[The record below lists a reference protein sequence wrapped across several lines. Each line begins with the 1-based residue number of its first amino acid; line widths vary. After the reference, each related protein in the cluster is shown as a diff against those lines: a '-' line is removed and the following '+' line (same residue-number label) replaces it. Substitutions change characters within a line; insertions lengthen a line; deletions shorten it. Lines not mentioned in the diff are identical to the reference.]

1 MGEGTTSPNTEGWR
15 DTHRSTP
22 YVRSIRSHAHV
33 RCVWR
38 WVFTLE
44 LCSAACRTMMASSG
58 GAGERRGTEQ
68 MRLFAHNG
76 GNTYFSTLTGWPRAA
91 YWTAALSA
99 ARRTR
104 EASIKVLVL
113 ACFAPISSFR
123 NWFNCDRGFASRY
136 SSMPGPPPRQWDT
149 WKHLVAGSTAGLAS
163 TAATYPLDTLKV
175 AFLSLTLSLAPRTPL
190 AAPGV
195 TRASSATPSSASP

>member
-104 EASIKVLVL
+104 EASIKVRVL
-113 ACFAPISSFR
+113 ACSLRYRLLGIGLIVIAALLLDTVVCPAHLPGNGIRGSTSSLVPR
-123 NWFNCDRGFASRY
+123 RVL
-136 SSMPGPPPRQWDT
+136 PPRLQ
-149 WKHLVAGSTAGLAS
+149 
-163 TAATYPLDTLKV
+163 P
-175 AFLSLTLSLAPRTPL
+175 
-190 AAPGV
+190 
-195 TRASSATPSSASP
+195 TRSTPSR